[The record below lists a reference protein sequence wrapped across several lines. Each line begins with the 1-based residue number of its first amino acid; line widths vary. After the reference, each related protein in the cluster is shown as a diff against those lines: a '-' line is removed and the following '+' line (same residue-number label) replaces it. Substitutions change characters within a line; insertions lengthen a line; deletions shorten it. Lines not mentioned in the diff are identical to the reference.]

1 MTPRSIR
8 RAAERRAEKEAR
20 KALRLAPAEVESLP
34 SDALDWEPDT
44 YHPPPATI
52 SAARQAANL
61 SNAQLSNGPRTP
73 EGKRIASL
81 NAVKTGLTG
90 RTILLPTDDADAYR
104 QHLAAYQ
111 EEHKPATPRESE
123 LVQSLADTQWRLT
136 RIPALES
143 ALYARGRY
151 ESAEMF
157 SNLPPTE
164 RVALINLET
173 HLRYEKQLRNLQLQ
187 ESRLHRRYTLDL
199 AELRRLQAERK
210 AATESAIEAT
220 AHALAKSAPKT
231 VSAPAPPPDGGFVFS
246 NGAVAPQ
253 TNVAV
258 APHSPQIERKSA
270 A

>member
-1 MTPRSIR
+1 MTPRSI
-8 RAAERRAEKEAR
+8 RRAEKEAR
-20 KALRLAPAEVESLP
+20 KALRLAPAEANSLP

-44 YHPPPATI
+44 LPPPPLSI
-52 SAARQAANL
+52 SAARRSANL
-61 SNAQLSNGPRTP
+61 QNAQLSTGPRTP

-90 RTILLPTDDADAYR
+90 RTVLLPTDDAEAYR
-104 QHLAAYQ
+104 QHLAAYEKQ
-111 EEHKPATPRESE
+111 HKPATPRESE

-164 RVALINLET
+164 RVALIDLET

-199 AELRRLQAERK
+199 AELRRLQADRK
-210 AATESAIEAT
+210 AATEAA
-220 AHALAKSAPKT
+220 AQALAKSAPKT

-246 NGAVAPQ
+246 NVAVAPQ